1 MPLYLL
7 CMNTINSTYLRV
19 FVLYFT
25 LLSLIISSV
34 VFSVGNRKNLKEIII
49 SDSIISGFFTVT
61 GMSDEIINDMMSSET
76 AAARKDK
83 NKDDASQINKEIS
96 IALPG
101 SSAAYLEKEY
111 SEIQNAK
118 NVKAFNESMITEV
131 QYPLKIPYNRYLLC
145 LIILSG
151 LIFAGL
157 ARSVPV
163 LLNIKFRELVPGCK
177 GTGSFYLRVHI

>member
-1 MPLYLL
+1 
-7 CMNTINSTYLRV
+7 MNTIYCTYLRAFV
-19 FVLYFT
+19 FYFT

-34 VFSVGNRKNLKEIII
+34 VFSIGNKTSIKEIIG
-49 SDSIISGFFTVT
+49 SDSIISGFFNVTVI
-61 GMSDEIINDMMSSET
+61 SDKMMNDMMNSET

-83 NKDDASQINKEIS
+83 NKNDGRQINKEIS
-96 IALPG
+96 LALPG

-111 SEIQNAK
+111 SEIEILK
-118 NVKAFNESMITEV
+118 NIKIFNESMITEV
-131 QYPLKIPYNRYLLC
+131 LYPLKIPYTRYLLC

-177 GTGSFYLRVHI
+177 GTGSFYLRVNI

>member
-1 MPLYLL
+1 M
-7 CMNTINSTYLRV
+7 CMIYMNETVSIYSKAA
-19 FVLYFT
+19 VLYVT
-25 LLSLIISSV
+25 LLSLILSSV
-34 VFSVGNRKNLKEIII
+34 VFSIGNRKNLKEII
-49 SDSIISGFFTVT
+49 SADSIISGFFTVT
-61 GMSDEIINDMMSSET
+61 GISVDIISDMMNSET

-83 NKDDASQINKEIS
+83 NKDDGRQINKEIS

-101 SSAAYLEKEY
+101 SSAVYLEKEY

-177 GTGSFYLRVHI
+177 GTGSFYLRVNI